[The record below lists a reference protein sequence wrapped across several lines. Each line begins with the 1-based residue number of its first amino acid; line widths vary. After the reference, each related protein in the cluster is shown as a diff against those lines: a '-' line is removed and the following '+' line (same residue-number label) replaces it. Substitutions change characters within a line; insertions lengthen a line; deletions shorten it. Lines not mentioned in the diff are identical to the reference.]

1 MRIKS
6 FLELSI
12 LFFLTTLLL
21 AGCGN
26 AKKID
31 EENSQKLDFTVVK
44 EIDYPE
50 ELSKM
55 LESKK
60 KDIFKFT
67 YSDGENLYLCVG
79 YGTKD
84 SGGFS
89 IVVDHLLQTDS
100 GIHMKT
106 TLKGPASEE
115 ERSSAI
121 TYPCI
126 VIKTEFIDEPVMF
139 ET

>member
-1 MRIKS
+1 MKIKS
-6 FLELSI
+6 YLKLSL

-21 AGCGN
+21 AGCGTT
-26 AKKID
+26 KKTN
-31 EENSQKLDFTVVK
+31 EENSKKLDFTVVK

-50 ELSKM
+50 ELTKL

-60 KDIFKFT
+60 KDIFKFS

-100 GIHMKT
+100 GIHIKT
-106 TLKGPASEE
+106 TLKGPATEE
-115 ERSSAI
+115 ERSSA
-121 TYPCI
+121 TTFPYI
-126 VIKTEFIDEPVMF
+126 VIKTEFMDEPILF

>member
-1 MRIKS
+1 MKIKS
-6 FLELSI
+6 FLKFSI
-12 LFFLTTLLL
+12 LLFFTTLLL
-21 AGCGN
+21 AGCGTT
-26 AKKID
+26 KKID
-31 EENSQKLDFTVVK
+31 KENSQKLDFTVVK

-50 ELSKM
+50 ELSKL

-60 KDIFKFT
+60 KDVFKFT

-106 TLKGPASEE
+106 TLKGPANEE

-121 TYPCI
+121 TFPYI
-126 VIKTEFIDEPVMF
+126 VIMTEFLDEPVMF

>member
-1 MRIKS
+1 MKIISIIKL
-6 FLELSI
+6 FLLI
-12 LFFLTTLLL
+12 FLTTLPL
-21 AGCGN
+21 ASCGTT
-26 AKKID
+26 KKID
-31 EENSQKLDFTVVK
+31 EENSKKLDFTVVK

-50 ELSKM
+50 ELTKL

-60 KDIFKFT
+60 KDVFKFS

-89 IVVDHLLQTDS
+89 ITVDHLLQTDS
-100 GIHMKT
+100 GIHIKT
-106 TLKGPASEE
+106 TLKGPSTDE
-115 ERSSAI
+115 ERSSAT

>member
-1 MRIKS
+1 MKIKS
-6 FLELSI
+6 FLKLSI

-21 AGCGN
+21 AGCGTT
-26 AKKID
+26 KKID

-50 ELSKM
+50 ELSKL

-106 TLKGPASEE
+106 TLKGPESDDES
-115 ERSSAI
+115 SSAI